1 MNATTAG
8 GSFGRIQQ
16 RATATNDF
24 SMSEDVGRGFSSVIR
39 VCETWQVIVFRI
51 LKLACGDLID

>member
-8 GSFGRIQQ
+8 GSFGQIQQ
-16 RATATNDF
+16 LAAAINDF
-24 SMSEDVGRGFSSVIR
+24 SMSEDVDRGFSSVIR

-51 LKLACGDLID
+51 VKLARGDLID